1 MKKFYKDPEA
11 EVIEMEASMTVFTV
25 LSPQDETL
33 ENFDDGDGDDIGN
46 L

>member
-33 ENFDDGDGDDIGN
+33 ENFDDGDGNDIDD

>member
-25 LSPQDETL
+25 LSPQNETL
-33 ENFDDGDGDDIGN
+33 EDFDDGDGDDVGN

>member
-25 LSPQDETL
+25 LSPQDTTL
-33 ENFDDGDGDDIGN
+33 ENFDDGDGNNIDD